1 MEQQIIGTLNSLDL
15 NGWLIPTVFLVGLLT
30 SLTPCVYPILPITIA
45 TFAQRKYTRIAPL
58 LYCLGFALIYA
69 GLGLAAALT
78 GNLFGQVASN
88 PWILL
93 IFANILLYFAAIN
106 LGIVSLPAL
115 PNQRQQR
122 STMPFMAGMASA
134 LVAAPCTSPVL
145 GALLILVASN
155 QHPLLGA
162 ILLFSFA
169 LGMSALLLL
178 AGTSTRLLSKLPK
191 SGKWLSYISNFTA
204 LTLVAMA
211 QYFLIQAG
219 KSWL

>member
-15 NGWLIPTVFLVGLLT
+15 NGWLIPAVFLVGVLT

-45 TFAQRKYTRIAPL
+45 TFSQRKSPRIAPL
-58 LYCLGFALIYA
+58 LYCLGFAFIYT

-78 GNLFGQVASN
+78 GSLFGRVASN

-93 IFANILLYFAAIN
+93 MFANSLLYFAAVN
-106 LGIVSLPAL
+106 KGIVSLPSL
-115 PNQRQQR
+115 PNQPQLR
-122 STMPFMAGMASA
+122 STLPFIAGMASA

-178 AGTSTRLLSKLPK
+178 AGTSTRLLSKLPN
-191 SGKWLSYISNFTA
+191 SGKWLSYINSFTA
-204 LTLVAMA
+204 LILVAMA